1 MDFETYSEAG
11 YYWDEDKPRV
21 LQKNKTGI
29 SIAGAAAYAEHP
41 TTEIICLKYDL
52 LDGMGERMWLPS
64 TPPPTPLFNHIAAG
78 GIIESHNSLFEY
90 FIWLYV
96 AYKRMGWPPLSYQ
109 QQVDT
114 MAKCY
119 SHSLPGKLAKAII
132 AINSSVLKDN
142 KGEALI
148 GKCSVPR
155 KPTKKLPYKRLRPQ
169 HDPKTFNEFY
179 DYCGIDI
186 KSEAELSKRIPDLI
200 PQERKLWLI
209 DQAINIRGVYI
220 DQESLHN
227 CISIVE
233 QATKKYT
240 EELQDLTYGAVKTAD
255 ETAKIKDWLTD
266 RGVHMENMQADTIK
280 DKLDAGTIQ
289 GPRRRVLEIRAMLG
303 ARSVKKLY
311 AIKYRLSND
320 GRIRG
325 LFQFA
330 GADRTGR
337 WAGRGP
343 QPQNLPS
350 GGPEV
355 RKCPHCGHPHWT
367 GLLLCPNY
375 NRVLPPTQDGDILD
389 WGIEPVE
396 TVLRDIST
404 RSLDLVKAN
413 WGNPISAVS
422 GCLRGLFT
430 AAPGHDLICSDYSAI
445 EAVALA
451 ELAGET
457 WRQEVFRSHGKIY
470 EMCASKISGIPFD
483 EIIEYEKRTGN
494 HHPFRKKYGK
504 VPELACFGSKTEIFT
519 DKGWKKI
526 VGITT
531 NDLIHDGITFV
542 KHDGVINRGKR
553 LTIKMG
559 SVIVTPDH
567 KFFTGGNSWKIAED
581 LNRNTHHLKKAID
594 TANSFFYKR
603 NGKIRV
609 DLWATFVNAPV
620 EISLRMNQVIL
631 DLEKV
636 QGVISVLNKNLQ
648 LHDLD
653 ILTFVPRGNI
663 GADYLTVCPQ
673 RFQDVINK
681 IIDNTQFTEVE
692 ELKSILPGLTTVENG
707 LNIFAHFLVGIIQ
720 KLQSTGLITTETM
733 NRVISVLF
741 PTENNKIIKDR
752 PYGFYTED
760 KKYQLQNFIR
770 NIAIN
775 LDKLER
781 WQESY
786 MKDFRHNRLSN
797 NKAQFAGD
805 RIENVYDIL
814 NCGPNNR
821 FVIKTDYGPL
831 IAHNSGYGGA
841 IGAWKNFG
849 ADKFMNDQEINAN
862 VKIWRS
868 DSPAIVKYWYAT
880 GDTAIKAVQNPGSI
894 FTHRGISWG
903 VKSDILYCKLL
914 SDRLLTYHKPRLTRG
929 QTPYGR
935 EVWDLSYMGWN
946 SDYKKGPIGWM
957 RIDTWGSK
965 LVENITQATCRD
977 ILGLS
982 ALMGLE
988 KASYPV
994 VLHVHD
1000 EAVAEVKQGWGSIK
1014 EVEVL
1019 MGNLPQWC
1027 KDWPIK
1033 ATGGWRGLRYRK
1045 D

>member
-11 YYWDEDKPRV
+11 YYWDRDKPRV

-52 LDGMGERMWLPS
+52 LNGYGERMWLPG
-64 TPPPTPLFNHIAAG
+64 TPPPTPLFDHIAAG
-78 GIIESHNSLFEY
+78 GIVESHNSLFEY

-96 AYKRMGWPPLSYQ
+96 ARKRLGWPPLSYY

-132 AINSSVLKDN
+132 AMGSPVLKDS

-200 PQERKLWLI
+200 PQERKLWLV
-209 DQAINIRGVYI
+209 DQTINIRGVHI

-227 CISIVE
+227 CINIVE

-240 EELQDLTYGAVKTAD
+240 EELQDLTGGAVKTAD
-255 ETAKIKDWLTD
+255 ELDKIKDWLAD
-266 RGVHMENMQADTIK
+266 RGVSMENMQADTIK
-280 DKLDAGTIQ
+280 AKLDAGTIQ
-289 GPRRRVLEIRAMLG
+289 GPHRRVLEIRAMLG

-311 AIKYRLSND
+311 AIKYRLSSD

-470 EMCASKISGIPFD
+470 EMCAAKISGISFD

-504 VPELACFGSKTEIFT
+504 VPELA
-519 DKGWKKI
+519 
-526 VGITT
+526 
-531 NDLIHDGITFV
+531 
-542 KHDGVINRGKR
+542 
-553 LTIKMG
+553 
-559 SVIVTPDH
+559 
-567 KFFTGGNSWKIAED
+567 
-581 LNRNTHHLKKAID
+581 
-594 TANSFFYKR
+594 
-603 NGKIRV
+603 
-609 DLWATFVNAPV
+609 
-620 EISLRMNQVIL
+620 
-631 DLEKV
+631 
-636 QGVISVLNKNLQ
+636 
-648 LHDLD
+648 
-653 ILTFVPRGNI
+653 
-663 GADYLTVCPQ
+663 
-673 RFQDVINK
+673 
-681 IIDNTQFTEVE
+681 
-692 ELKSILPGLTTVENG
+692 
-707 LNIFAHFLVGIIQ
+707 
-720 KLQSTGLITTETM
+720 
-733 NRVISVLF
+733 
-741 PTENNKIIKDR
+741 
-752 PYGFYTED
+752 
-760 KKYQLQNFIR
+760 
-770 NIAIN
+770 
-775 LDKLER
+775 
-781 WQESY
+781 
-786 MKDFRHNRLSN
+786 
-797 NKAQFAGD
+797 
-805 RIENVYDIL
+805 
-814 NCGPNNR
+814 
-821 FVIKTDYGPL
+821 
-831 IAHNSGYGGA
+831 SGYGGA

-903 VKSDILYCKLL
+903 MKNDILYCKLL
-914 SDRLLTYHKPRLTRG
+914 SSRLLTYHKPRLTRG

-935 EVWDLSYMGWN
+935 EIWDLSYMGWN

-977 ILGLS
+977 VLGN
-982 ALMGLE
+982 AFVHLE
-988 KASYPV
+988 DHKYPI

-1000 EAVAEVKQGWGSIK
+1000 EAVTEVKQGVGSIK
-1014 EVEVL
+1014 EVETL

-1027 KDWPIK
+1027 KHWPIK
-1033 ATGGWRGLRYRK
+1033 ATKGWRGLRYRK